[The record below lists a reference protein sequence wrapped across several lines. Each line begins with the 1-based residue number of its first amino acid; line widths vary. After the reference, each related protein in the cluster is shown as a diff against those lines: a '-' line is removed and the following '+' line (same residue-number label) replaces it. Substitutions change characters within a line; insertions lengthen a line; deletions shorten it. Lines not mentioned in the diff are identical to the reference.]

1 MARKK
6 TTKTTRKSRASTP
19 SLASMRSSIDKLDR
33 ELLKLCNNRAK
44 LAIAIGKL
52 KDDSGQDC
60 YAPGREEE
68 VLGKISDS
76 NKGPLQTRA
85 LRSIFRELISGS
97 RSLERDKA
105 LRVAYLGPPYSF
117 SHLASLEKFGDSV
130 DHIPVGSISAVFEEI
145 NRAHVEY
152 GLVPI
157 ENSTDGRVADTLDT
171 FTRLPLKLCAE
182 VRLPIHHN
190 LLAKCARSDVT
201 EVYSRPQAL
210 SQCRN
215 WLAKNLPQAR
225 IHEVTSTST
234 AAQLARDK
242 PGAAAVASR
251 QAGLHYGLDIIA
263 ENIEDNASNVTR
275 FAVIGKQAGDRTGR
289 DKTAIMFNISHRPG
303 SLADAL
309 TVFKRNKVNLT
320 WIESF
325 PIRGTTSD
333 YLFFVDFEGH
343 ERDAKVK
350 RSLTSLERKTE
361 RLVVLGSYPASDPIE

>member
-1 MARKK
+1 
-6 TTKTTRKSRASTP
+6 
-19 SLASMRSSIDKLDR
+19 MRSSIDKLDR

-85 LRSIFRELISGS
+85 MRSIFRELISGS

-275 FAVIGKQAGDRTGR
+275 FAVIGQQAGDRTGR

>member
-1 MARKK
+1 M
-6 TTKTTRKSRASTP
+6 
-19 SLASMRSSIDKLDR
+19 
-33 ELLKLCNNRAK
+33 
-44 LAIAIGKL
+44 
-52 KDDSGQDC
+52 
-60 YAPGREEE
+60 
-68 VLGKISDS
+68 
-76 NKGPLQTRA
+76 
-85 LRSIFRELISGS
+85 
-97 RSLERDKA
+97 
-105 LRVAYLGPPYSF
+105 
-117 SHLASLEKFGDSV
+117 
-130 DHIPVGSISAVFEEI
+130 
-145 NRAHVEY
+145 
-152 GLVPI
+152 
-157 ENSTDGRVADTLDT
+157 
-171 FTRLPLKLCAE
+171 
-182 VRLPIHHN
+182 RLPIHHN